1 MTDEIS
7 KDVLIKMYLLRDGL
21 KATRTELARAL
32 NVKRDYLDKHIVF
45 LTSQNILLET
55 SEINCGVR
63 GRSAIMYSYNKLN
76 FQKYLKN
83 DPLIALFLKDIFK
96 LDFNLSLLDD

>member
-32 NVKRDYLDKHIVF
+32 NIKQDYLNKKMD
-45 LTSQNILLET
+45 ILKNREIFLET
-55 SEINCGVR
+55 QEIVYGCHG
-63 GRSAIMYSYNKLN
+63 GSSIKFKFNKTKL
-76 FQKYLKN
+76 QKYIAN
-83 DPLIALFLKDIFK
+83 DPLFK
-96 LDFNLSLLDD
+96 LLFDDLRDLNFNLSLFDN